1 MSFLETVRLARDHLQ
16 QQGRVSLRALEREF
30 GLDAAALE
38 ELVTELVEV
47 QEVAAREGAVLS
59 WTGDAPTEPPG
70 AGASAAPVAGE
81 RRQLTVMFCD
91 LVESTALGQ
100 SLDPEEL
107 SALLNAYHAVC
118 AEAVRSYDGHVAQ
131 YLGDGIL
138 VYFGYPQAHED
149 DVERALRAGLEI
161 QRGLAGLR
169 ESYPGRAASG
179 LVARI
184 GVHTGPVVVGEM
196 GSGAHRETLAV
207 GDTTNVAARIQSTA
221 SPGALV
227 ASEQTLRLVSG
238 MFVTRDLGALAL
250 KGVSESMSGFEV
262 VQASGSRSR
271 LARAESLTPL
281 VARSSELALL
291 LERWQ
296 SAQEGLGQVVLIS
309 GEAGLGK
316 SRLLHALRESLAGE
330 PHTWLE
336 GGCSPFTSGSAF
348 QPVLNLLR
356 QSLRLADDERP
367 ESVLAK
373 LESRFEAN
381 DGIDPATVVPY
392 IASLLELPASLR
404 YPMPPVSPEL
414 QRERTFDA
422 LIRQLL
428 AAADLQPVISVY
440 EDLHWADPSTLEL
453 LERTVVELATS
464 RVLLVLTF
472 RTGFDS
478 SGLERSHTTPIALAR
493 LTRKQTAQL
502 VETEA
507 RGRVL
512 PEAVVKQIVTRS
524 DGVPLFVE
532 ELTRAVVEAGALPVG
547 DERHAGPPPEFAVPS
562 TLQDSLMARLD
573 RLSTAKQ
580 VAQTAAVLGRD
591 FDYLLLARVAEL
603 DRGAL
608 RSSLQQLTDAEILYR
623 RGSIPEATYS
633 FKHALLH
640 DTAYQSL
647 LRSTR
652 QYLHA
657 RVAEALE
664 RDFPE
669 RVEREPEA
677 LAQHLRAADQPDRAA
692 EAFHRAGEQAVARL
706 ANEEAA
712 NHFRESL
719 RLLEGSP
726 VDAAQRQREIEVRL
740 ALGRSLT
747 SLRGLADP
755 EVLATYA
762 RVATLAES
770 VDEGPQQLL
779 PTLGL
784 ASFYAQQGD
793 AVRWQRYGSRV
804 LELAEALEIPVLR
817 LTGRL
822 LCGMSILTHGHL
834 KDARAHLDQARS
846 IVAEIELPPLAA
858 AFELHLPTQ
867 VETIY
872 AAALGIGGY
881 FDRSRRSC
889 EENVMRARSLDHPY
903 TLAGALMI
911 GAFILRHMQDR
922 KRTAEFAA
930 EAVEIAQEYGFH
942 SLESGGLVSRGWA
955 SGPSGIE
962 DTRLGLERAAATGSM
977 AALTDLHFA
986 YADLLAQC
994 DRWDEA
1000 SQALELAIDVGRR
1013 AGDLPNY
1020 ASQHATLRAE
1030 CARRS
1035 GASEQDREAIL
1046 QDSLR
1051 TSSQNGRLLYQL
1063 DAATS
1068 LARLWHGKGRS
1079 AEARSLLSDLCS
1091 RFSEGFDT
1099 PPLANARALLEE
1111 LG

>member
-1 MSFLETVRLARDHLQ
+1 MSFLETVRQARAHLQ

-30 GLDAAALE
+30 DLDAAALE
-38 ELVTELVEV
+38 ELASELVEV

-59 WTGDAPTEPPG
+59 WIGDVATDGPSAEVAPI
-70 AGASAAPVAGE
+70 AGE

-91 LVESTALGQ
+91 LVESTALGH

-107 SALLNAYHAVC
+107 SELLNAYQSVC

-161 QRGLAGLR
+161 QQGLARLR
-169 ESYPGRAASG
+169 EDYTGRAASG

-184 GVHTGPVVVGEM
+184 GVHTGPVVVSEM

-207 GDTTNVAARIQSTA
+207 GDTTNVAARIQATA
-221 SPGALV
+221 SPGALHT
-227 ASEQTLRLVSG
+227 SEQTLRLVPG
-238 MFVTRDLGALAL
+238 MFVTRDHGTPAL
-250 KGVSESMSGFEV
+250 KGVSGPLRVFEV
-262 VQASGSRSR
+262 LQASGSRNR
-271 LARAESLTPL
+271 LARAESLAPL
-281 VARSSELALL
+281 VARSSELELL
-291 LERWQ
+291 LERWRA
-296 SAQEGLGQVVLIS
+296 AQEGLGQVVLIS

-316 SRLLHALRESLAGE
+316 SRLLHALRERLAGE

-336 GGCSPFTSGSAF
+336 GSCSPFTSGSAF
-348 QPVLNLLR
+348 QPVLTLLR

-373 LESRFEAN
+373 LESSFEAV
-381 DGIDPATVVPY
+381 DGIAPSAAVPY
-392 IASLLELPASLR
+392 IASLLELPASAR

-428 AAADLQPVISVY
+428 AAAELQPVISVY

-453 LERTVVELATS
+453 LERTVMELATS

-478 SGLERSHTTPIALAR
+478 SGLDRSHTTPIALAR
-493 LTRKQTAQL
+493 LTREQTAQL

-507 RGRVL
+507 RGQVL
-512 PEAVVKQIVTRS
+512 PEAVVTQIVARS

-532 ELTRAVVEAGALPVG
+532 ELTRAVVEAGAPAAG
-547 DERHAGPPPEFAVPS
+547 DESRPGPPPELAVPA

-573 RLSTAKQ
+573 RLSSAKQ

-591 FDYLLLARVAEL
+591 FDYSLLARVAEC
-603 DRGAL
+603 DEGAL
-608 RSSLQQLTDAEILYR
+608 RSSLQQLADAEIVYR
-623 RGSIPEATYS
+623 RGAIPDATYS

-652 QYLHA
+652 QRLHA
-657 RVAEALE
+657 RVADVLE
-664 RDFPE
+664 QEFPE

-677 LAQHLRAADQPDRAA
+677 LAQHFRAAEQVDRAA
-692 EAFHRAGEQAVARL
+692 EAFQRAGEQAVARL

-712 NHFRESL
+712 SHFRESL
-719 RLLEGSP
+719 RLLASGP
-726 VDAAQRQREIEVRL
+726 ADAAQHQREIAVRL
-740 ALGRSLT
+740 ALGSSLT
-747 SLRGLADP
+747 ALRGFADP
-755 EVLATYA
+755 EVLATYE
-762 RVATLAES
+762 RVEALAES
-770 VDEGPQQLL
+770 VGEGPQQLL

-784 ASFYAQQGD
+784 ASFYAQQGN
-793 AVRWQRYGSRV
+793 AVRWQRYGNRV
-804 LELAEALEIPVLR
+804 KEALD
-817 LTGRL
+817 
-822 LCGMSILTHGHL
+822 HL
-834 KDARAHLDQARS
+834 ERARS
-846 IVAEIELPPLAA
+846 IAAEIELPPLAA

-872 AAALGIGGY
+872 AAALGIDGQ
-881 FDRSRRSC
+881 FDRCKRSC

-903 TLAGALMI
+903 TLGGALMI
-911 GAFILRHMQDR
+911 GAVSLRHL
-922 KRTAEFAA
+922 KEKARTAEFAT

-955 SGPSGIE
+955 SGASGIE
-962 DTRLGLERAAATGSM
+962 DARLGLERAAATGSM
-977 AALTDLHFA
+977 AALTDLHFT
-986 YADLLAQC
+986 YADLLARC

-1000 SQALELAIDVGRR
+1000 SLALELASEVGRR
-1013 AGDLPNY
+1013 AGDLPSY

-1035 GASEQDREAIL
+1035 GASDEDREAIFQEAL
-1046 QDSLR
+1046 SI
-1051 TSSQNGRLLYQL
+1051 SSRNGRLLYQL
-1063 DAATS
+1063 DAATG
-1068 LARLWHGKGRS
+1068 LARLWQETGRS
-1079 AEARSLLSDLCS
+1079 AEARSLLSELCN
-1091 RFSEGFDT
+1091 RFSEGFAT
-1099 PPLANARALLEE
+1099 PPLANARSLLAE